1 MNTPEYYTAK
11 RKTLTT
17 KINKLLVE
25 RDKLSVAKRPVAE
38 KLRELEGKLMY
49 DKSNKPLMDER
60 DGLRAEQ
67 FVMGGEVRRYRVELQ
82 KLKKE
87 WLAMDVD
94 QSIDRQRD
102 EGRSR
107 PAQLETTRTE
117 DY

>member
-38 KLRELEGKLMY
+38 KLRE
-49 DKSNKPLMDER
+49 LMDER